1 MSSNAT
7 TSSSSS
13 SSSSDGERGADDS
26 IYFSV
31 FVASLLFVFLLLVFD
46 AIRARL
52 WWVYEPRLHHAAY
65 KRRTPAPP
73 GRGRFRWAASVM
85 RLWSDEDFLVYGG
98 VDGLVIIYFLRFAFD
113 QCLFASVVGLVVLVP
128 AYHSGRGVH
137 SRLYDDDGAEKKW
150 SFSLTTVQN
159 IRCRF
164 DERDTLGE
172 NPLFPTCENGES
184 AVRFALVVACAWLF
198 TLRALS
204 QLSANYQKFVH
215 LRHWYL
221 SVGLSSRAPDVEAQR
236 ALTVKLENVP
246 RGLRTTRRL
255 AEKFETLCGAGAVH
269 SASVMIDG
277 LRDLDRLCARR
288 DAARDAL
295 EDALSKRAKHAH
307 DLVTRRQRS
316 GSADS
321 SSTRGRSASD
331 ATTPPPPAATP
342 PPKTVRVRPRPSAF
356 GWVGET
362 LKSATPGR
370 RRRPPSPPAVAPWFE
385 QFDETAEWAVVDVS
399 SSKRTPADRVYASAG
414 GATASHQRRWRS
426 DTIASVDAGA
436 RRSLSR
442 EPPVP
447 LVARRSPGPLTPAI
461 PEATSEEEREDV
473 VLRHVPCGA
482 CGDLGCLGGLFGS
495 CGGRFDGKFVA
506 SIPYY
511 EQLVA
516 ELNQAILREHF
527 ARVAFAELPKTP
539 SKLLLAGDAANDSRR
554 TRGWRGCFWRVDDD
568 SSGDDDDDRGRDVET
583 PRTGGVDLAPSFD
596 ATPDSDSLFE
606 HSPSDRSRRAWER
619 TRRTEVRH
627 DERVLDGEAHW
638 VTLLGSLPFAESRP
652 LLLARSRAYARA
664 ALRSLPLHVDAA
676 RLGAYVV
683 FRDYVCCGARPRHK
697 EVRGGD
703 EGFAPSATAFVT
715 FRRPTAKVLAK
726 TALLSPRPFAMRAEE
741 APEPRDVIW
750 ENVYQHIDSV
760 KRRQWMVN
768 GLVVALML
776 FWTTITGF
784 CANATKLVDL
794 LGYNPRSALARGVAS
809 ILPVVFLLSILNL
822 LPLIFQVIGRFYE
835 RLKSHSEVDLSVVD
849 RFFRFQ
855 FINVYA
861 AIVSSAILS
870 DVNAAWKSPLTF
882 VTRLGFDTPEAA
894 FYFAKLIVFQCGSSP
909 LWLLRAWPLLSRGFK
924 TWTVQPPELPGM
936 LYGWAFPKVMMTF
949 TIFSTFWVFAPL
961 LSVISLVYFALVGFA
976 FRYLIL
982 FVHMPVYE
990 SGGRFYYEMIDRVLF
1005 ALTVSNGILFCWLLA
1020 RSLVGY
1026 ALLVLPLP
1034 FVVKGFGSFAEEAYG
1049 KPSRAVSL
1057 DVAVKAEAERAVPS
1071 HRFDATLYRQPALR
1085 NVQGATLDADRELS
1099 ALLLG
1104 QTPRPSKRREDPHPL
1119 AAIAEVEDAAR
1130 RAARVDARHLL
1141 ETLRPDVARP
1151 HEATRADRRR
1161 VSDRLDAAYRG
1172 QAEFFNELPRYTRA
1186 PPPRHTPPGD
1196 RRATIAT
1203 TPATAP
1209 RTLRRAA
1216 SSPDGDEPPGPAALD
1231 ARRETL

>member
-31 FVASLLFVFLLLVFD
+31 FVAALLFVFLLLVFD

-65 KRRTPAPP
+65 KRRARRRSRRFR
-73 GRGRFRWAASVM
+73 GRGVM

-128 AYHSGRGVH
+128 AYHSGRGLY

-184 AVRFALVVACAWLF
+184 AVRFAFVVACAWLF

-221 SVGLSSRAPDVEAQR
+221 SVGLSSRAPDEAQR
-236 ALTVKLENVP
+236 
-246 RGLRTTRRL
+246 
-255 AEKFETLCGAGAVH
+255 F
-269 SASVMIDG
+269 D
-277 LRDLDRLCARR
+277 RD
-288 DAARDAL
+288 ARDAL

-307 DLVTRRQRS
+307 DLVSRRQRS

-321 SSTRGRSASD
+321 SSTRAASADD
-331 ATTPPPPAATP
+331 AAAAAGARR
-342 PPKTVRVRPRPSAF
+342 PKTVRVRPRPSAF

-385 QFDETAEWAVVDVS
+385 QFDETAEWAVVGVS
-399 SSKRTPADRVYASAG
+399 SSKKAPADRVYASAG

-447 LVARRSPGPLTPAI
+447 LVARRSPGPIAPAI
-461 PEATSEEEREDV
+461 PEATSDEEREDV

-539 SKLLLAGDAANDSRR
+539 SKLLAGDAADSRR

-568 SSGDDDDDRGRDVET
+568 SSGDDDDDLDHDVET
-583 PRTGGVDLAPSFD
+583 PARGLAPSFGD
-596 ATPDSDSLFE
+596 TPDSLASFE
-606 HSPSDRSRRAWER
+606 NSPSDRSRRAWER

-715 FRRPTAKVLAK
+715 
-726 TALLSPRPFAMRAEE
+726 
-741 APEPRDVIW
+741 PEPRDVIW

-768 GLVVALML
+768 GLVVTLML

-794 LGYNPRSALARGVAS
+794 LGYNPRSSAGSTAAQVAL
-809 ILPVVFLLSILNL
+809 
-822 LPLIFQVIGRFYE
+822 
-835 RLKSHSEVDLSVVD
+835 EVDLSVVD

-909 LWLLRAWPLLSRGFK
+909 LWLLRAWPLVSRGFK

-990 SGGRFYYEMIDRVLF
+990 SGGRFYYEMVDRVLF

-1057 DVAVKAEAERAVPS
+1057 DVAVKAEAERGAVAPP
-1071 HRFDATLYRQPALR
+1071 DATLYRQPALR

-1119 AAIAEVEDAAR
+1119 AAIAE
-1130 RAARVDARHLL
+1130 
-1141 ETLRPDVARP
+1141 
-1151 HEATRADRRR
+1151 
-1161 VSDRLDAAYRG
+1161 
-1172 QAEFFNELPRYTRA
+1172 AEFFNELPRSCA
-1186 PPPRHTPPGD
+1186 PRRHTPPGD

-1216 SSPDGDEPPGPAALD
+1216 SSPGDDEPRAPRRWTARAVD
-1231 ARRETL
+1231 ATLLADDAISEMSGGRRAGACRSASSSPS